1 MLDTMLM
8 PLRRYADFKGR
19 SRRKEYWLFT
29 LFVLIVTIVL
39 VGIAF
44 ASGFSYRAMVQGGSA
59 GAGLG
64 VITIIALSLLGLFY
78 LAIFIPGIAVAV
90 RRFHDRDMSGWW
102 YLGLIVLG
110 MVPLIGSLAGIAQIV
125 IFCLPGTPGANRFGA
140 DPKDPSGAEIFA

>member
-125 IFCLPGTPGANRFGA
+125 IFCLPGTPGTNRFGA